1 MHHNANSKRTFYEAY
16 SYNNYLFIQSQF
28 VISNNQLGFIV
39 ERRSY
44 KIN

>member
-1 MHHNANSKRTFYEAY
+1 MHNANSKDIAL
-16 SYNNYLFIQSQF
+16 SIYLFNQTHNLY
-28 VISNNQLGFIV
+28 NNQLGFIV